1 MSKTFIDKAYAV
13 VPEFENRI
21 SRFDKKLRI
30 AQYAEHS
37 IYDYNLKIAQA
48 VIYIQKLPDDFT

>member
-37 IYDYNLKIAQA
+37 IYDYKLKMGR
-48 VIYIQKLPDDFT
+48 YLF

>member
-1 MSKTFIDKAYAV
+1 MSKSYIDKACAI

-21 SRFDKKLRI
+21 YRFDKKLRI

-37 IYDYNLKIAQA
+37 IYNYKLKIAQA
-48 VIYIQKLPDDFT
+48 VIYF